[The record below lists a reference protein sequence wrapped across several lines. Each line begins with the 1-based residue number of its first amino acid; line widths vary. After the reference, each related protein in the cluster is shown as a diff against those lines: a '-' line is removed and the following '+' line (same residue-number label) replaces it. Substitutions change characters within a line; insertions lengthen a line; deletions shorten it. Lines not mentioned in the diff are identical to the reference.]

1 MHSLFRHEYKS
12 MQKRSHPCDGCLCSE
27 SKVARLIETECYYTA
42 VLLHGDRTRGLYLN
56 CSSFQTVTGLSYI
69 IQHRLC
75 FVFLFGGVRRGLSTP
90 AVVPQQRCWKML
102 ALCSSGCDVTPPGNV
117 KHWLDF
123 HPSSLRSASSFF
135 LQQEPWVEAGC
146 LRSPPQLLLQLRPQL
161 SHCQMKSWYGV
172 VSVTCH

>member
-135 LQQEPWVEAGC
+135 SVYPS
-146 LRSPPQLLLQLRPQL
+146 RSREWRQDVWDLLLNSCCNSGLNWATARW
-161 SHCQMKSWYGV
+161 SHDMESCP
-172 VSVTCH
+172 